1 MRKHCALALFIVLA
15 AVPAAGLEVD
25 VDELRKAGKIEFI
38 NYAGPQRNR
47 DSVAAVKS
55 IGTGLAAAAEK
66 RGENAR
72 VTYYM
77 KYSLIRAISKEE
89 PEKLSADIVS
99 IDKEARVTH
108 IQYIR
113 RILSGYFERMYGYSE
128 KNAYTLAVFTTYYNA
143 VYRGDMGYF
152 GGAYK
157 KVVTRNLSATNA
169 GLATRYDQWPGATR
183 IVIPLTEEAKR
194 GAIDSIDPD
203 IISDKKVRTAVRKED
218 DNLEQRK
225 DLVDLKEKIIEKEKK
240 ETAEKKADLARD
252 AREVEKEK
260 KRIEAEKADV
270 ERRKREQAREERKL
284 KDEKEKAKAVT
295 DPEQKKKKEEEI
307 AAREEK
313 LKEEQRKTAEKEK
326 TVAREEKKVAEKK
339 EDIKREEK
347 KVAEKEAKT
356 AKKEEALREEKK
368 EIAKDELKKDI
379 KESPAV
385 AKAKLEEKEKELDKR
400 EDELRSKELDKNVF
414 AEKLYYLKIREYL
427 EAGHYNN
434 EMYMI
439 NAATRKVMFR
449 SPVENICG
457 SRYDVFSGGVAV
469 IVHQG
474 DHKTGHRLVLL
485 DRETLRESKR
495 GRDDIFWRSFVEIRD
510 GFIYA
515 VTVENGKYYLG
526 RYDGALERTAR
537 STETVSEN
545 TFISFY
551 GEYVYINR
559 HDKKILVLK
568 KNDLSLVEV
577 IEPK

>member
-1 MRKHCALALFIVLA
+1 MRKYCSLALFIVLT

-25 VDELRKAGKIEFI
+25 IDELRKAGKIEFI

-72 VTYYM
+72 VNYYM

-99 IDKEARVTH
+99 IDREARVTH

-157 KVVTRNLSATNA
+157 KVVIGNLSAANA

-218 DNLEQRK
+218 ENLEQRK

-240 ETAEKKADLARD
+240 ETAEKKADLTRD

-260 KRIEAEKADV
+260 KRVEAEKADV
-270 ERRKREQAREERKL
+270 ERKKREQAREERKL
-284 KDEKEKAKAVT
+284 KDEKEKAKTIA
-295 DPEQKKKKEEEI
+295 DAEQKKKKEEDI

-339 EDIKREEK
+339 EEIKREEK

-379 KESPAV
+379 KESPAL

-400 EDELRSKELDKNVF
+400 EDELRSKELDKSVF

-474 DHKTGHRLVLL
+474 DHRTGHRLVLL

-495 GRDDIFWRSFVEIRD
+495 GKDDIFWRSFVEIRD
-510 GFIYA
+510 GFIYV

-537 STETVSEN
+537 STEAVSEN

>member
-1 MRKHCALALFIVLA
+1 MRKYCALALFIVLT

-25 VDELRKAGKIEFI
+25 IDELRKAGKIEFI

-72 VTYYM
+72 VNYYM

-99 IDKEARVTH
+99 IDREARVTH

-157 KVVTRNLSATNA
+157 KVVIGNLSAANA

-218 DNLEQRK
+218 ENLEQRK
-225 DLVDLKEKIIEKEKK
+225 DLVDLKEKVIEKEKK

-260 KRIEAEKADV
+260 KRVEAEKADV
-270 ERRKREQAREERKL
+270 ERKKREQAREERKL
-284 KDEKEKAKAVT
+284 KDEKEKAKTIA
-295 DPEQKKKKEEEI
+295 DAEQKKKKEEDI

-339 EDIKREEK
+339 EEIKREEK

-379 KESPAV
+379 KESPAL

-400 EDELRSKELDKNVF
+400 EDELRSKELDKSVF

-474 DHKTGHRLVLL
+474 DHRTGHRLVLL

-495 GRDDIFWRSFVEIRD
+495 GKDDIFWRSFVEIRD
-510 GFIYA
+510 GFIYV

-537 STETVSEN
+537 STEAVSEN

>member
-1 MRKHCALALFIVLA
+1 MRKHFASALLVILA

-25 VDELRKAGKIEFI
+25 IDELKKAGKIEFI
-38 NYAGPQRNR
+38 NYTGPRRAQ
-47 DSVAAVKS
+47 DSVSEVKS
-55 IGTGLAAAAEK
+55 IGARLAAAAEK
-66 RGENAR
+66 RGENER
-72 VTYYM
+72 VNYYM
-77 KYSLIRAISKEE
+77 KYSLIRAISKDE
-89 PEKLSADIVS
+89 PGKLSADIIS

-143 VYRGDMGYF
+143 VYRGDMDYF
-152 GGAYK
+152 GKAYK
-157 KVVTRNLSATNA
+157 KVVAKNLTAANA
-169 GLATRYDQWPGATR
+169 GLATRYDKWPGATR
-183 IVIPLTEEAKR
+183 MVIPLTEEAKR

-218 DNLEQRK
+218 ENLEQRK
-225 DLVDLKEKIIEKEKK
+225 DLADIKEKIIEKEKK
-240 ETAEKKADLARD
+240 ETAEKKADLADKSRD
-252 AREVEKEK
+252 AEKEK
-260 KRIEAEKADV
+260 KRVEAERADV
-270 ERRKREQAREERKL
+270 ERKKLEQAREERKL
-284 KDEKEKAKAVT
+284 KDEKEKAKSIA

-307 AAREEK
+307 ASREEK
-313 LKEEQRKTAEKEK
+313 QKEEKRKTAEKEK
-326 TVAREEKKVAEKK
+326 AVASEEKRVAQKQEEIRKEEKKL
-339 EDIKREEK
+339 
-347 KVAEKEAKT
+347 AEKESKT
-356 AKKEEALREEKK
+356 AKKEEALKEEKK
-368 EIAKDELKKDI
+368 EIAKDELKKEI
-379 KESPAV
+379 KESPER

-400 EDELRSKELDKNVF
+400 EDELRSKELDRSVF
-414 AEKLYYLKIREYL
+414 AEKLYYLKIKEYL

-439 NAATRKVMFR
+439 NAATRKVMFK

-474 DHKTGHRLVLL
+474 DHRTGHRLVLL
-485 DRETLRESKR
+485 DRETLKESKR
-495 GRDDIFWRSFVEIRD
+495 GKDDIFWRSFVEIRD

-515 VTVENGKYYLG
+515 VMVDKGKYYLG
-526 RYDGALERTAR
+526 RYDDALERTAL
-537 STETVSEN
+537 SQEAVSEN

-568 KNDLSLVEV
+568 KDDLSLVEV
-577 IEPK
+577 IEPR

>member
-1 MRKHCALALFIVLA
+1 MRKYCSLALFIVLT

-25 VDELRKAGKIEFI
+25 IDELRKAGKIEFI

-72 VTYYM
+72 VNYYM
-77 KYSLIRAISKEE
+77 KYSLIRAISKDE

-99 IDKEARVTH
+99 IDREARVTH

-157 KVVTRNLSATNA
+157 KVVIGNLSAANA

-218 DNLEQRK
+218 ENLEQRK

-260 KRIEAEKADV
+260 KRVEAEKADV
-270 ERRKREQAREERKL
+270 ERKKREQAREERKL
-284 KDEKEKAKAVT
+284 KDEKEKAKTIA
-295 DPEQKKKKEEEI
+295 DAEQKKKKEEDI

-339 EDIKREEK
+339 EEIKREEK

-379 KESPAV
+379 KESPAL

-400 EDELRSKELDKNVF
+400 EDELRSKELDKSVF

-474 DHKTGHRLVLL
+474 DHRTGHRLVLL

-495 GRDDIFWRSFVEIRD
+495 GKDDIFWRSFVEIRD
-510 GFIYA
+510 GFIYV

-537 STETVSEN
+537 STEAVSEN

>member
-1 MRKHCALALFIVLA
+1 MRKYCSLALFIVLT

-25 VDELRKAGKIEFI
+25 IDELRKAGKIEFI

-72 VTYYM
+72 VNYYM
-77 KYSLIRAISKEE
+77 KYSLIRAISKDE

-99 IDKEARVTH
+99 IDREARVTH

-157 KVVTRNLSATNA
+157 KVVIGNLSAANA

-218 DNLEQRK
+218 ENLEQRK

-240 ETAEKKADLARD
+240 ETAEKKADLTRD

-260 KRIEAEKADV
+260 KRVEAEKADV
-270 ERRKREQAREERKL
+270 ERKKREQAREERKL
-284 KDEKEKAKAVT
+284 KDEKEKAKTIA
-295 DPEQKKKKEEEI
+295 DAEQKKKKEEDI

-326 TVAREEKKVAEKK
+326 TVTREEKKVAEKK
-339 EDIKREEK
+339 EEIKREEK

-379 KESPAV
+379 KESPAL

-400 EDELRSKELDKNVF
+400 EDELRSKELDKSVF

-474 DHKTGHRLVLL
+474 DHRTGHRLVLL

-495 GRDDIFWRSFVEIRD
+495 GKDDIFWRSFVEIRD
-510 GFIYA
+510 GFIYV

-537 STETVSEN
+537 STEAVSEN

>member
-1 MRKHCALALFIVLA
+1 MRKYCSLALFIVLT

-25 VDELRKAGKIEFI
+25 IDELRKAGKIEFI

-72 VTYYM
+72 VNYYM
-77 KYSLIRAISKEE
+77 KYSLIRAISKDE

-99 IDKEARVTH
+99 IDREARVTH

-157 KVVTRNLSATNA
+157 KVVIGNLSAANA

-218 DNLEQRK
+218 ENLEQRK

-240 ETAEKKADLARD
+240 ETAEKKADLTRD

-260 KRIEAEKADV
+260 KRVEAEKADV
-270 ERRKREQAREERKL
+270 ERKKREQAREERKL
-284 KDEKEKAKAVT
+284 KDEKEKAKTIA
-295 DPEQKKKKEEEI
+295 DAEQKKKKEEDI

-339 EDIKREEK
+339 EEIKREEK

-379 KESPAV
+379 KESPAL

-400 EDELRSKELDKNVF
+400 EDELRSKELDKSVF

-474 DHKTGHRLVLL
+474 DHRTGHRLVLL

-495 GRDDIFWRSFVEIRD
+495 GKDDIFWRSFVEIRD
-510 GFIYA
+510 GFIYV

-537 STETVSEN
+537 STEAVSEN

>member
-1 MRKHCALALFIVLA
+1 MRKHFASALLVILA

-25 VDELRKAGKIEFI
+25 IDELKKAGKIEFI
-38 NYAGPQRNR
+38 NYTGPWRAQ
-47 DSVAAVKS
+47 DSVSEVKS
-55 IGTGLAAAAEK
+55 IGARLAAAAEK
-66 RGENAR
+66 RGENER
-72 VTYYM
+72 INYYM
-77 KYSLIRAISKEE
+77 KYSLIRAISKDE
-89 PEKLSADIVS
+89 PGKLSADIIS

-143 VYRGDMGYF
+143 VYRGDMDYF
-152 GGAYK
+152 GKAYK
-157 KVVTRNLSATNA
+157 KVVAKNLTAANA
-169 GLATRYDQWPGATR
+169 GLATRYDKWPGATR
-183 IVIPLTEEAKR
+183 MVIPLTEEAKR

-218 DNLEQRK
+218 ENLEQRK
-225 DLVDLKEKIIEKEKK
+225 DLADIKEKIIEKEKK
-240 ETAEKKADLARD
+240 ETAEKKADLADKSRD
-252 AREVEKEK
+252 AEKEK
-260 KRIEAEKADV
+260 KRVEAERADV
-270 ERRKREQAREERKL
+270 ERKKLEQAREERKL
-284 KDEKEKAKAVT
+284 KDEKEKAKSIA

-307 AAREEK
+307 ASREEK
-313 LKEEQRKTAEKEK
+313 QKEEKRKTAEKEK
-326 TVAREEKKVAEKK
+326 TVASEEKRVAQKQEKIRKEEKKL
-339 EDIKREEK
+339 
-347 KVAEKEAKT
+347 AEKESKT
-356 AKKEEALREEKK
+356 AKKEEALKEEKK
-368 EIAKDELKKDI
+368 EIAKDELKKEI
-379 KESPAV
+379 KESPER

-400 EDELRSKELDKNVF
+400 EDELRSKELDRSVF
-414 AEKLYYLKIREYL
+414 AEKLYYLKIKEYL

-439 NAATRKVMFR
+439 NAATRKVMFK

-474 DHKTGHRLVLL
+474 DHRTGHRLVLL
-485 DRETLRESKR
+485 DRETLKESKR
-495 GRDDIFWRSFVEIRD
+495 GKDDIFWRSFVEIRD

-515 VTVENGKYYLG
+515 VMVDKGKYYLG
-526 RYDGALERTAR
+526 RYDGALERTAL
-537 STETVSEN
+537 SQEAVSEN

-568 KNDLSLVEV
+568 KDDLSLVEV
-577 IEPK
+577 IEPR

>member
-1 MRKHCALALFIVLA
+1 MRKYCALALFIVLT

-25 VDELRKAGKIEFI
+25 IDELRKAGKIEFI

-72 VTYYM
+72 VNYYM
-77 KYSLIRAISKEE
+77 KYSLIRAISKDE

-99 IDKEARVTH
+99 IDREARVTH

-157 KVVTRNLSATNA
+157 KVVIGNLSAANA

-218 DNLEQRK
+218 ENLEQRK

-240 ETAEKKADLARD
+240 ETAEKKADLTRD

-260 KRIEAEKADV
+260 KRVEAEKADV
-270 ERRKREQAREERKL
+270 ERKKREQAREERKL
-284 KDEKEKAKAVT
+284 KDEKEKAKTIA
-295 DPEQKKKKEEEI
+295 DAEQKKKKEEDI

-339 EDIKREEK
+339 EEIKREEK

-379 KESPAV
+379 KESPAL

-400 EDELRSKELDKNVF
+400 EDELRSKELDKSVF

-474 DHKTGHRLVLL
+474 DHRTGHRLVLL

-495 GRDDIFWRSFVEIRD
+495 GKDDIFWRSFVEIRD
-510 GFIYA
+510 GFIYV

-537 STETVSEN
+537 STEAVSEN